1 MGRLLGRSLLICMIV
16 LFVLLAS
23 SCNSSKL
30 VTFTWQVD
38 SMPNSLDP
46 QLAQSVSERTAAEH
60 LFRGLMMLDKDGKPV
75 VDCADSYT
83 ISPDGLTY
91 TFTLKDDLY
100 FYSYQKDTAPIPV
113 TAQDF
118 VFGITRVF
126 LPETFSPYAT
136 VLSSIAGSQ
145 EVLAGQDPSLLGVSA
160 PNDKTVVIQL
170 SAPDETFLS
179 KLSSPGAMPCNE
191 EFFRSTK
198 GSYGLSS
205 KQLLTNGDFQ
215 LYNWAEQGV
224 FLRRQQ
230 APPSAANNLRL
241 VLADPTQPVT
251 GLKALENGKATGA
264 EYRGEA
270 PKGYSVQTFSDT
282 VWALVF
288 NCENPQLANPSIRQA
303 IAQIVYQSLAV
314 QTPFSTLQ
322 AANGILPPAL
332 LLANG
337 NSHDSSLVPQFDQQP
352 LELYRQGLTQLGQNK
367 LSGIT
372 VLLPDQPDIVHTFE
386 NTNQL
391 LQKELAA
398 FFSLQQLP
406 ESELGQKVIAKDF
419 SIALL
424 PLSPKN
430 AHSEEFLNQIV
441 SYTGLQAPSS
451 LQQMADNS
459 LSSSQQAE
467 LTLAAEQEIL
477 QSAGIVPIWFEQRSF
492 LTQQGWSGIIYSPFG
507 PRLNLRNATLQSS

>member
-1 MGRLLGRSLLICMIV
+1 MGRSLARWLLLCMV
-16 LFVLLAS
+16 LCFALVAS

-30 VTFTWQVD
+30 ITFTWQVD

-60 LFRGLMMLDKDGKPV
+60 LFRGLMMLDEEGKPV
-75 VDCADSYT
+75 VDSAQSYT
-83 ISPDGLTY
+83 LSPDGLTY
-91 TFTLKDDLY
+91 TFTLKDNLY
-100 FYSYQKDTAPIPV
+100 FYPYDKESSPIPV

-126 LPETFSPYAT
+126 LPETFSPYAQS
-136 VLSSIAGSQ
+136 LSSIAGSQ
-145 EVLAGQDPSLLGVSA
+145 KVLAGQDPSLLGISA
-160 PNDKTVVIQL
+160 PNNKTVVIRL
-170 SAPDETFLS
+170 STPDETFLS

-198 GSYGLSS
+198 GSYGLSA

-215 LYNWAEQGV
+215 LYNWAEQGI

-241 VLADPTQPVT
+241 VLADPTQPTT
-251 GLKALENGKATGA
+251 GLKALQEGKATGA
-264 EYRGEA
+264 EYRGDPPE
-270 PKGYSVQTFSDT
+270 GYAVQTFSDT

-288 NCENPQLANPSIRQA
+288 NCQNPQLADASIRQA

-337 NSHDSSLVPQFDQQP
+337 NSHDTTVIPPFGDP
-352 LELYRQGLTQLGQNK
+352 LSLYRQGLERLGQNK

-372 VLLPDQPDIVHTFE
+372 VLLPDQPDIVHAFE

-406 ESELGQKVIAKDF
+406 ESELSQKVIAKDF

-430 AHSEEFLNQIV
+430 AHTEAFLNQILDYAGI
-441 SYTGLQAPSS
+441 SAPPS
-451 LQQMADNS
+451 LQQMGDS
-459 LSSSQQAE
+459 TLSSTQQAE
-467 LTLAAEQEIL
+467 LTLVAEQEIL
-477 QSAGIVPIWFEQRSF
+477 QSASIVPIWFEQRSF

-507 PRLNLRNATLQSS
+507 PRLNLRNATLQPS